1 METEIAIY
9 RQAGTVCLVLLEDG
23 KPSEV
28 LSDDQL
34 KPLRRQDIVLGRV
47 RQVVP
52 ALNCAFIDIGEPHDA
67 MLPLAEA
74 PDGIKAGQPLLAQI
88 HRVCGPAKGH
98 QLTTRIQLPGPYA
111 VFNTRSAPKR
121 RSKLRAFP
129 QEQQHELYS
138 RDLERLQAA
147 WERLQQESKSGTV
160 PRRLLALGDPL
171 YIALIS
177 YASAELKKIRVEGED
192 LFQQVYRQ
200 IAELMPAYL
209 PLLSLHVPS
218 QGYGLAA
225 VLGLGDLEAA
235 LLRRKAWLDG
245 GGYLVIDRTEAL
257 TVIDVNSGKDVRGHE
272 NTALRQ
278 RTNLQAAAE
287 IARQLRLRNLGGIII
302 IDFLDLEDDEARAE
316 LQLALSESL
325 ARDRAKC
332 RLVGFTGLGLFE
344 MTRTAV

>member
-9 RQAGTVCLVLLEDG
+9 RQAGAVCLVLLEDG
-23 KPSEV
+23 KPAEV
-28 LSDDQL
+28 LADDPL

-52 ALNCAFIDIGEPHDA
+52 ALDCAFIDIGEPHDA

-88 HRVCGPAKGH
+88 HRICSPAKGH

-129 QEQQHELYS
+129 QEQQLEFYL
-138 RDLERLQAA
+138 RDIERLQAA
-147 WERLQQESKSGTV
+147 WERLLQESASGTV
-160 PRRLLALGDPL
+160 PRRLLALGDQL
-171 YIALIS
+171 YTALIS
-177 YASAELKKIRVEGED
+177 YATAELKRIRVEGED

-200 IAELMPAYL
+200 VAELMPACL
-209 PLLSLHVPS
+209 PLLSLYVPS

-225 VLGLGDLEAA
+225 VLGLGDLDAA
-235 LLRRKAWLDG
+235 LQRRKVWLDG
-245 GGYLVIDRTEAL
+245 GGFLVIDRTEAL
-257 TVIDVNSGKDVRGHE
+257 TVIDVNSGKDVRGHT
-272 NTALRQ
+272 NMALRQ

-302 IDFLDLEDDEARAE
+302 IDFLDLEGDEARAE

-344 MTRTAV
+344 MARTAV